1 MSNNNTSNPDEN
13 PRDRFRRLLDEAEKA
28 EIESTLPLGTE
39 YSSEIHSKDVGEVE
53 DSNLDLETDDSD
65 QLTDQHSEF
74 PLDQD
79 IPTED
84 LDTSLDVSDTPT
96 IAPFELDTPVPP
108 MLGETPEIPSPALD
122 TRGMPLPRRVD
133 AIDIDATRVT
143 RSAIESVPAKPT
155 PTQSTTKRT
164 PTKIPGRKR
173 TKGKVGAQNWSGCL
187 LRMLILGLFG
197 ITLIGI
203 ISGSIMLVMYYQT
216 VKAED
221 WPDVGELYQ
230 RTSQFETTR
239 ILDRNGDLL
248 YEILDPNAGRR
259 SYVTLDDI
267 SPYVLAATIA
277 TEDKFFYIH
286 PGFSVISIARAF
298 WQNLSAGGTVVSG
311 ASTIT
316 QQLAK
321 SLFLSSDERAQ
332 GTYSRKVKEALLAAE
347 LTRLYTK
354 DEILELYLNE
364 IYFGNLSYGI
374 EAASQTYFGV
384 SAAQLNLA
392 QASFLAGLPQLPG
405 IYDIYTNREPTI
417 QRHQDVLL
425 LMFQASQEQ
434 GCIQVSN
441 NPQPICIEPGE
452 AAAAAQ
458 EIENYDFNP
467 PFTEIRYPHWVNYVR
482 SLLESQYDPQIIYRS
497 GFSVYTTLDPQLQD
511 SAEEI
516 VRDQLTSLSDL
527 HVTNGALVTI
537 KPSTGE
543 ILAMVGSA
551 DFNNE
556 LIDGQVNMAISP
568 RQPGSSIKP
577 LTYIAAFE
585 KGWTPSTLIWD
596 VYSEFPPSGD
606 PNDPSPPYIP
616 VNYDGTFH
624 GPVTL
629 RSALANSYNIPAVK
643 ALQFVGINDDPDTNE
658 SDGLLAFAKRLGITS
673 LNRNDYGL
681 SLTLGGGDVSLL
693 ELTGVYSIFAN
704 GGRSTSPVAII
715 RIEDFQGNL
724 VYEFSPPTSGEQV
737 VRAEHAYLISSILSD
752 NHARTPAFGSDSI
765 LKLPFDAAV
774 KTGTTNDFRDN
785 WTIGYTPDL
794 VVGTWVGNADYT
806 PMQGTTGL
814 TGAAPIWSSYM
825 TKAIQKVTG
834 NNPSPF
840 IKPTGIIEKVVC
852 TISGTEP
859 SQWCPS
865 HRYEIF
871 VSDQL
876 PRIKGFDLWQ
886 KASIDSWTEL
896 LSSAECSEYIQ
907 QEMGLNVKD
916 KWAIKWINETSQ
928 GKSWAKSIGF
938 NEPIFFTPNR
948 TCTQDDSR
956 PILSF
961 ESLADGQV
969 VETSPLTIYGRAG
982 ATSNFY
988 QYRLEFGFGDNPSEW
1003 FLLDKSKI
1011 PVNEPDALY
1020 EWDIKEI
1027 PRGRVTLRLFL
1038 ISTEGTTAQVRIRLE
1053 LQLPTPTPTETP
1065 TATNTQTSTSTPSST
1080 WTETATMDL
1089 TSTFT
1094 PSPES
1099 SATDTLLPTETSI
1112 ASLTPSP

>member
-1 MSNNNTSNPDEN
+1 M
-13 PRDRFRRLLDEAEKA
+13 
-28 EIESTLPLGTE
+28 
-39 YSSEIHSKDVGEVE
+39 
-53 DSNLDLETDDSD
+53 
-65 QLTDQHSEF
+65 
-74 PLDQD
+74 
-79 IPTED
+79 
-84 LDTSLDVSDTPT
+84 
-96 IAPFELDTPVPP
+96 
-108 MLGETPEIPSPALD
+108 PA
-122 TRGMPLPRRVD
+122 
-133 AIDIDATRVT
+133 
-143 RSAIESVPAKPT
+143 
-155 PTQSTTKRT
+155 
-164 PTKIPGRKR
+164 
-173 TKGKVGAQNWSGCL
+173 
-187 LRMLILGLFG
+187 
-197 ITLIGI
+197 
-203 ISGSIMLVMYYQT
+203 Y
-216 VKAED
+216 

-259 SYVTLDDI
+259 SYVTLDEI
-267 SPYVLAATIA
+267 SPYVLASTIA

-354 DEILELYLNE
+354 DEIIELYLNE

-392 QASFLAGLPQLPG
+392 QASFLVGLPQLPG
-405 IYDIYTNREPTI
+405 IYDIYTNREATI

-497 GFSVYTTLDPQLQD
+497 GFSVHTTLDPELQN

-516 VRDQLTSLSDL
+516 VRDQLEALSDL

-624 GPVTL
+624 GPVTV

-658 SDGLLAFAKRLGITS
+658 SDGFLAFATRVGITS
-673 LNRNDYGL
+673 LYRNDYGL

-693 ELTGVYSIFAN
+693 EMTGAYSILAN
-704 GGRSTSPVAII
+704 GGRSTSPVAIS
-715 RIEDFQGNL
+715 RIEDYQGNL
-724 VYEFSPPTSGEQV
+724 VYEYSPPSSGEQV

-765 LKLPFDAAV
+765 LKLPFDVAV

-794 VVGTWVGNADYT
+794 AVGTWVGNADYT

-825 TKAIQKVTG
+825 TKAIQEVTG

-840 IKPTGIIEKVVC
+840 IKPTGIVEKVVC
-852 TISGTEP
+852 TISGTDP

-871 VSDQL
+871 ASDQL
-876 PRIKGFDLWQ
+876 PRIKGYDLWQ

-907 QEMGLNVKD
+907 QEMGLNVND
-916 KWAIKWINETSQ
+916 KWAIKWINGTSQ
-928 GKSWAKSIGF
+928 GKAWAKSIGF
-938 NEPIFFTPNR
+938 NEPFFFTPQR

-961 ESLADGQV
+961 ESLTDGQV

-1011 PVNEPDALY
+1011 PINEPDALY
-1020 EWDIKEI
+1020 EWDIEEL
-1027 PRGRVTLRLFL
+1027 PRGRVTLRLLL
-1038 ISTEGTTAQVRIRLE
+1038 ISTEGTSAQVRIRLE

-1080 WTETATMDL
+1080 WTETATMEF

-1094 PSPES
+1094 PSPEL

>member
-1 MSNNNTSNPDEN
+1 MTNNNTAHPDEN
-13 PRDRFRRLLDEAEKA
+13 PRDRFRRLLEEAERA

-39 YSSEIHSKDVGEVE
+39 LSAETPSKEDDDVE
-53 DSNLDLETDDSD
+53 DTDLDLETEVRD
-65 QLTDQHSEF
+65 QWTDQPGEF
-74 PLDQD
+74 QLDQD
-79 IPTED
+79 LLTDGHE
-84 LDTSLDVSDTPT
+84 TSIDITNTPT
-96 IAPFELDTPVPP
+96 IAPPELDTPVPP

-122 TRGMPLPRRVD
+122 SRGMPLPRRVD

-143 RSAIESVPAKPT
+143 PSAFEPSPPQT
-155 PTQSTTKRT
+155 PPSQSTTKKT
-164 PTKIPGRKR
+164 PSKISRQKMYR
-173 TKGKVGAQNWSGCL
+173 GKVGAQNWSGCL
-187 LRMLILGLFG
+187 LRMLVLGLFG

-203 ISGSIMLVMYYQT
+203 ISGSIMLLMYYQT

-239 ILDRNGDLL
+239 ILDRNGNLL

-286 PGFSVISIARAF
+286 PGFSPISIVRAF
-298 WQNLSAGGTVVSG
+298 WQNLSAGETVSG

-321 SLFLSSDERAQ
+321 SLFLTSDERSQ

-347 LTRLYTK
+347 LTRLYSK
-354 DEILELYLNE
+354 DEIIELYLNE
-364 IYFGNLSYGI
+364 IYYGNLSYGI
-374 EAASQTYFGV
+374 EAASQTYFGI
-384 SAAQLNLA
+384 SAAHLTLS

-405 IYDIYTNREPTI
+405 IYDIYTNREATI
-417 QRHQDVLL
+417 QRHQYVLL
-425 LMFQASQEQ
+425 LMYQTSQEQ

-441 NPQPICIEPGE
+441 NPQAICIEPGE
-452 AAAAAQ
+452 AAGAAQ
-458 EIENYDFNP
+458 EIENLDFNP
-467 PFTEIRYPHWVNYVR
+467 PFREMRYPHWVNYVR
-482 SLLESQYDPQIIYRS
+482 SLLESMYDPQTIYRS
-497 GFSVYTTLDPQLQD
+497 GFTVYTTLDPELQN
-511 SAEEI
+511 SAEQI
-516 VRDQLTSLSDL
+516 VRDQIKTLSDL
-527 HVTNGALVTI
+527 NVTNGALVTI

-543 ILAMVGSA
+543 ILTMVGSA

-556 LIDGQVNMAISP
+556 LIDGQVNMAVSP

-616 VNYDGTFH
+616 VNYDGTYH
-624 GPVTL
+624 GPVTV

-643 ALQFVGINDDPDTNE
+643 ALQFVRINDDPDTSE
-658 SDGLLAFAKRLGITS
+658 VDGLLAITKRLGITS

-681 SLTLGGGDVSLL
+681 SLALGGSEVSLL
-693 ELTGVYSIFAN
+693 EMTGAYSILAN
-704 GGRSTSPVAII
+704 GGRSTSPVAIT
-715 RIEDFQGNL
+715 RIVDYQGNL
-724 VYEFSPPTSGEQV
+724 VYEHTPPSGEQLI
-737 VRAEHAYLISSILSD
+737 RAEHAYLITSILSD
-752 NHARTPAFGSDSI
+752 NQARSPAFGSDSI
-765 LKLPFDAAV
+765 LNLPFAAAV

-794 VVGTWVGNADYT
+794 VVGTWVGNANYT

-814 TGAAPIWSSYM
+814 TGAAPIWSYFM
-825 TKAIQKVTG
+825 TSTIQDITR

-840 IKPTGIIEKVVC
+840 VKPNGIVDQVIC
-852 TISGTEP
+852 SISGTEP
-859 SQWCPS
+859 SQWCPT

-871 VSDQL
+871 ASDQL
-876 PRIKGFDLWQ
+876 PRIKGYDLWQ
-886 KASIDSWTEL
+886 KASIDSWTGL
-896 LSSAECSEYIQ
+896 LSSAECSSYIK
-907 QEMGLNVKD
+907 QEMALNVKD
-916 KWAIKWINETSQ
+916 KWAIRWINGTTQ
-928 GKSWAKSIGF
+928 GKSWAKSLGF
-938 NEPIFFTPNR
+938 SEPFFFTPTR

-961 ESLADGQV
+961 ESLVDGQLID
-969 VETSPLTIYGRAG
+969 TSPFTIYGRAG

-1011 PVNEPDALY
+1011 PVNEADALY
-1020 EWDIKEI
+1020 EWDIHEL
-1027 PRGRVTLRLFL
+1027 PRGRVTLRLYL

-1065 TATNTQTSTSTPSST
+1065 TATNTQTSTSTPPST
-1080 WTETATMDL
+1080 WTETATMQF
-1089 TSTFT
+1089 TSTLQLTETSVSSQT
-1094 PSPES
+1094 PSPS
-1099 SATDTLLPTETSI
+1099 T
-1112 ASLTPSP
+1112 TP